1 MSKALCSSLLRKY
14 RLFSKSIRKSEFVTT
29 AKSEE
34 EKGLLE
40 GSYINTNGMYY
51 ILAVSQSVC
60 FQGVNRNGSWFG
72 TLGYGALQERALLSR
87 ATSYCAVS
95 TKASRLSN
103 KPPCKTWHQNKVSH
117 FLFREGDASA
127 VCQTHSC
134 GELTAAEVPSSS
146 YVCPHDKLSQ
156 DGF

>member
-1 MSKALCSSLLRKY
+1 MLRKY
-14 RLFSKSIRKSEFVTT
+14 RLFSKSIRKSGFVTT
-29 AKSEE
+29 AKGEE
-34 EKGLLE
+34 EKGYWKGFPL
-40 GSYINTNGMYY
+40 YY
-51 ILAVSQSVC
+51 ILAVCQLGC

-72 TLGYGALQERALLSR
+72 TLGYRALQERALLSR
-87 ATSYCAVS
+87 GTSYCAIS

-127 VCQTHSC
+127 VCLTHSC
-134 GELTAAEVPSSS
+134 GELTAAVVPSSS
-146 YVCPHDKLSQ
+146 YVCPRDKLSQ